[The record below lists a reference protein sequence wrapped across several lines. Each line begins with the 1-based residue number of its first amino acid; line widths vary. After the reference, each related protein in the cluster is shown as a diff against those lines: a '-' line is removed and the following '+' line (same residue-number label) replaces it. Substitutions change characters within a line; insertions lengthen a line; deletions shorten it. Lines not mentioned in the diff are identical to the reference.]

1 MIPTGTSGCAAPLR
15 FAKSLCRKCNSGK
28 NADCASRSF
37 ESEMIR
43 RNKNEAGSHFAIP
56 PGRFTRCAAVL
67 LAVFSLVSPRAAAPA
82 TQRATVDRSGV
93 LNTRDGLTLKVSAD
107 EGSIRIVPL
116 DRGAA
121 PVIRYSV
128 HVETDLRGEKAQ
140 ELLERYSISAKSSP
154 YGVEIVG
161 ALPQQRPTGVQFS
174 VHFEIAVPANYN
186 LAINTEVGDI
196 ETMDI
201 GGTATLVTQGGNIRT
216 LRIGRSGQ
224 QNASYGRPA
233 AKLVTEG
240 GHIQVGDV
248 LGDVSAFTAGGHII
262 AGYISGEAN
271 LHTGGGHIRAM
282 GIGGRAELVTEGGNI
297 SVGKAAKF
305 VTVKTG
311 GGQIDFGE
319 VDGSVHAQTG
329 GGGIRVMYVAGPMQL
344 ESNEGSICLTK
355 VASSVRAAT
364 GDGSITAWISP
375 DGQASGAGDIIVY
388 LPRNLAANIEAIV
401 ESGGEKQIEADPAL
415 ALHFNNPGPG
425 AVKGWLALNGGG
437 APLKL
442 KTAAGRIKLQFID
455 SETGLRESLIREQ
468 VERLKG
474 GIDPVTP
481 PDVPPAA
488 AAPEL
493 ESTWIRE
500 LELRLLGGIRQ
511 DAESF
516 QRQLTYSPRPSYPM
530 SARKGGI
537 EGRVRLQVRLTQE
550 GRVQVEKVVEGSE
563 PTLVDAAIAGIKTWR
578 GQAAYMNGKRVDVIS
593 TVTVE
598 FHLR

>member
-1 MIPTGTSGCAAPLR
+1 MSQRTNNG
-15 FAKSLCRKCNSGK
+15 
-28 NADCASRSF
+28 
-37 ESEMIR
+37 
-43 RNKNEAGSHFAIP
+43 AGSHFAKRL
-56 PGRFTRCAAVL
+56 GRFTRYAAFVF
-67 LAVFSLVSPRAAAPA
+67 AVSSLVSPRAAVPA

-93 LNTRDGLTLKVSAD
+93 LNTRDGLTLKVTAD

-128 HVETDLRGEKAQ
+128 HIETDLRGGQAQ
-140 ELLERYSISAKSSP
+140 QLLERYSISARSSP
-154 YGVEIVG
+154 SGVEIVG
-161 ALPQQRPTGVQFS
+161 ALPQPRPTGVQFS

-186 LAINTEVGDI
+186 LEINTEVGDI
-196 ETMDI
+196 EAMDI
-201 GGTATLVTQGGNIRT
+201 GGTATLITQGGNIHT
-216 LRIGRSGQ
+216 LRIGRSGLQ
-224 QNASYGRPA
+224 SASYGRPI
-233 AKLVTEG
+233 AKLVTQG

-248 LGDVSAFTAGGHII
+248 LGDVSAFTAGGHIV
-262 AGYISGEAN
+262 AGDISGEAN
-271 LHTGGGHIRAM
+271 LHTGGGHIVAK

-305 VTVKTG
+305 VSVKTG

-319 VDGSVHAQTG
+319 VDGSFHAQTG
-329 GGGIRVMYVAGPMQL
+329 GGGIRIINVAGPMEV
-344 ESNEGSICLTK
+344 ESTGGSICLTRVK
-355 VASSVRAAT
+355 SSVRAAT
-364 GDGSITAWISP
+364 GDGTITAWISP
-375 DGQASGAGDIIVY
+375 DGQSSGAVHLAGASQLTSGSGDIVVY

-415 ALHFNNPGPG
+415 ALRFSNSGPG
-425 AVKGWLALNGGG
+425 VVKGWLALNGGG

-442 KTAAGRIKLQFID
+442 KTAAGKIKLQFID
-455 SETGLRESLIREQ
+455 SEDLRDSLISEQ
-468 VERLKG
+468 RRRLEDEYG
-474 GIDPVTP
+474 PVTVAP
-481 PDVPPAA
+481 PTYAVAPS
-488 AAPEL
+488 APEI

-500 LELRLLGGIRQ
+500 LELRLLGGVRQ

-537 EGRVRLQVRLTQE
+537 AGRVRLQVRLTQD
-550 GRVQVEKVVEGSE
+550 GHVRVEKVVEGSE

-578 GQAAYMNGKRVDVIS
+578 GQPAYMNGKPVDVIS

-598 FHLR
+598 FRLH